1 MDSTNNL
8 VQEIT
13 SLIKILTDQQTMVLF
28 CWIPSHV
35 GIEGNEL
42 ADKAAKEAIQN
53 PVVNRNEASDADV
66 IAYIKGK
73 LQMNWEDRWAGI
85 VDNRKLRAIQPT
97 LKRPKF
103 KLGRKDQL
111 KITRLRIGHTRLTH
125 GSLLLGEGLP
135 QCIECTWDEED
146 PQILTVQHVLMECGN
161 YALERVPFFDPNRI
175 PMHKLLSDQ
184 DCVEQVIGFLKQAE
198 LYKKI

>member
-1 MDSTNNL
+1 MSLKNSRNL
-8 VQEIT
+8 I
-13 SLIKILTDQQTMVLF
+13 SLGPCGD
-28 CWIPSHV
+28 
-35 GIEGNEL
+35 
-42 ADKAAKEAIQN
+42 
-53 PVVNRNEASDADV
+53 
-66 IAYIKGK
+66 
-73 LQMNWEDRWAGI
+73 
-85 VDNRKLRAIQPT
+85 
-97 LKRPKF
+97 
-103 KLGRKDQL
+103 
-111 KITRLRIGHTRLTH
+111 TRLTN

>member
-1 MDSTNNL
+1 MLARIHQHRSIVIYSDSRSALQAIQKLDSTNSL

-13 SLIKILTDQQTMVLF
+13 SLIKILTDQQTIVLF

-35 GIEGNEL
+35 GIVGNEL

-66 IAYIKGK
+66 IACIKGK
-73 LQMNWEDRWAGI
+73 LQVNWEERWESI

-97 LKRPKF
+97 LKRPKL
-103 KLGRKDQL
+103 KLSRKDHI

-135 QCIECTWDEED
+135 QCVECT
-146 PQILTVQHVLMECGN
+146 LG
-161 YALERVPFFDPNRI
+161 
-175 PMHKLLSDQ
+175 
-184 DCVEQVIGFLKQAE
+184 
-198 LYKKI
+198 